1 MDFFIAGYPLMK
13 FTISSHSIVWTVC
26 SLNSWYSGKRAL
38 FDVVFAAFIRFIMAL
53 DLNATVKFYGSCLL
67 EDSGCS

>member
-1 MDFFIAGYPLMK
+1 MDFFMAGYPLMK

-26 SLNSWYSGKRAL
+26 SLKSWYSCKRAL
-38 FDVVFAAFIRFIMAL
+38 FDVAFVAFIRFIMVF
-53 DLNATVKFYGSCLL
+53 DLKAKVKFYGSCLL

>member
-1 MDFFIAGYPLMK
+1 MDFFMAGYSLMK
-13 FTISSHSIVWTVC
+13 FTISSHSIVWTAC

-38 FDVVFAAFIRFIMAL
+38 FDVAFAAFMRFIMAF
-53 DLNATVKFYGSCLL
+53 DLKVTVKFYGSCLL